1 MSRSMSVVDGMAVA
15 SAGTGYG
22 QNKGRRF
29 SCPSGGLGQEST
41 VFVKR
46 QPFTQVA
53 FDEIHLKEDHDES
66 TSISTKLKENI
77 YCSKKRAW
85 KIISTYLPII
95 KVLRYYNIRE
105 SIVNDILAGITIGIL
120 HIPQA
125 LAFGLLTSVKV
136 ENGLYTSV
144 WPVLL
149 YVIFGTSAHVS
160 MGTSAVICIVTASV
174 VDRQAENFKAT
185 FSLNMTTN
193 STALNW
199 EDIPEFMDYKE
210 NVALCVAFLSGLIL
224 LFMGVLRLGFITA
237 YLSESFFNAFTSGAA
252 VHIATSQ
259 LPALLGI
266 SVKRFGGAFKI
277 IYTYKEIFSNIS
289 DISWQTPLVT
299 IISMAILL
307 FFKEFINEKFKKK
320 LPLPIPVELL
330 VVILATVISYAA
342 NLAGEVAVVGEIP
355 STIPP
360 PLIPDLTGF
369 ENYFV
374 DCFVLAILIFAN
386 TIAMAKICAKKHNY
400 EIDDSQ
406 ELIAYGMCNFV
417 SSFFKCFPS
426 AVAPPR
432 SMIASVMNV
441 KSTLA
446 GIFVTILML
455 LVIMAMSVLFEPL
468 PKASLAAI
476 IVVALKGLFIQMGDC
491 RKFWRINKFDFII
504 WLFTIC
510 SVVFLDIDFGLG
522 IGVIVSL
529 ITVVFQTQFARGYRV
544 GRTMKESA
552 FVEHK
557 KYKDSIESNGVKIFK
572 FQSNLYF
579 ANAEIFRTLLY
590 RTTVNP
596 RKLLKFL
603 KKQELKNKREEKR
616 LQKLG
621 IEPPKKD
628 INALSEVSIIPL
640 KGDGRRSSKT
650 SEVSV
655 SSNGYNVKKNGSS
668 TNLVPGDNPAF
679 SLDEVALQNN
689 GIASQN
695 NSMKQLN
702 VLPRTL
708 SIASNLTSLAD
719 DDEVDPEDGEEYVT
733 DDKIRR
739 MRRTHHIIIDCSTV
753 NYMDSSGANVLGHI
767 SSEYEHVNIKLFLA
781 GCSADIRRTMAHA
794 ETYQKI
800 PEHHIFVELH
810 DAIAIA
816 RSQTIGPLPRSLED
830 FTYDEAAE
838 ESYVTNM

>member
-1 MSRSMSVVDGMAVA
+1 MVSESPR
-15 SAGTGYG
+15 
-22 QNKGRRF
+22 RRF
-29 SCPSGGLGQEST
+29 SAPSGAFGEEST
-41 VFVKR
+41 IFVKR

-53 FDEIHLKEDHDES
+53 FDEIHLKEDIEEDPS
-66 TSISTKLKENI
+66 LATTLKNNLF
-77 YCSKKRAW
+77 CSKKRLW

-95 KVLRYYNIRE
+95 KVLRYYNIKE
-105 SIVNDILAGITIGIL
+105 SIVTDIVSGITIGIL

-185 FSLNMTTN
+185 FEFNNATTN
-193 STALNW
+193 FTTW

-210 NVALCVAFLSGLIL
+210 NISLCVAMLSGLIL
-224 LFMGVLRLGFITA
+224 LFMGFLRLGFITA

-266 SVKRFGGAFKI
+266 NVKRFGGAFKI
-277 IYTYKEIFSNIS
+277 IYTYQEIFSNITS
-289 DISWQTPLVT
+289 LSWQTPLVALVS
-299 IISMAILL
+299 IAILL
-307 FFKEFINEKFKKK
+307 FFKEFINEKFKHK
-320 LPLPIPVELL
+320 LPIPIPVELL
-330 VVILATVISYAA
+330 VVILATAISYGA
-342 NLAGEVAVVGEIP
+342 NLAEEVAVVGEIP
-355 STIPP
+355 GTIPP
-360 PLIPDLTGF
+360 PVIPDLTGF
-369 ENYFV
+369 QDYFV

-406 ELIAYGMCNFV
+406 ELIAYGMCNFA
-417 SSFFKCFPS
+417 SSFLKCFPS

-432 SMIASVMNV
+432 SMIASNMGT

-446 GIFVTILML
+446 GVFVTILML

-468 PKASLAAI
+468 PKAALAAI
-476 IVVALKGLFIQMGDC
+476 IVVALKGLFIQMADC
-491 RKFWRINKFDFII
+491 RKFWRINKFDFVI
-504 WLFTIC
+504 WFFTIV

-529 ITVVFQTQFARGYRV
+529 ITVVFQTQFSRGFRV

-557 KYKDSIESNGVKIFK
+557 RYKDSIESNGVKIFR

-579 ANAEIFRTLLY
+579 ANAEIFRNNLY
-590 RTTVNP
+590 KATVNP

-603 KKQELKNKREEKR
+603 KKQEKNQEREEKR
-616 LQKLG
+616 
-621 IEPPKKD
+621 
-628 INALSEVSIIPL
+628 
-640 KGDGRRSSKT
+640 DGRKVSKT
-650 SEVSV
+650 SETGVAT
-655 SSNGYNVKKNGSS
+655 NGNVKKSS
-668 TNLVPGDNPAF
+668 SQLALVTGDNPAF
-679 SLDEVALQNN
+679 AMDEVNLQNN
-689 GIASQN
+689 GVQ
-695 NSMKQLN
+695 KPYGGLKR
-702 VLPRTL
+702 PL
-708 SIASNLTSLAD
+708 SIASNLTSICDD
-719 DDEVDPEDGEEYVT
+719 DDEVDPEDGEEFVT

-781 GCSADIRRTMAHA
+781 GVAASVRDTMEHA
-794 ETYQKI
+794 GTFEKI
-800 PEHHIFVELH
+800 PQHHIFLELH
-810 DAIAIA
+810 DAIAVA
-816 RSQTIGPLPRSLED
+816 RSKAVVPLQPFLED

-838 ESYVTNM
+838 ESTLVLSVNDMQFCLHVLGNLKFDV